1 MTDLPYWKVKKR
13 IATLLEFIEHWNVYQ
28 EHSSSDRFTGSF
40 PDDEEGS
47 EARVQINLLAKE
59 VSRYLSGA
67 GCYPII
73 VYREP
78 PVVGGRVMNIDV
90 MENLFRLDAFE
101 IPFAVV
107 NDYLQ
112 RAIGYYRD
120 DLFASVVRTFNPL
133 WWIWRL
139 LRSLIIVPFAV
150 LDWAGYDRDR
160 AEKSTIG
167 RLFKFLSAMAII
179 IAGIVG
185 FLDAVV
191 QLLINLGIDLQ
202 SIPFFEIILP

>member
-1 MTDLPYWKVKKR
+1 
-13 IATLLEFIEHWNVYQ
+13 
-28 EHSSSDRFTGSF
+28 
-40 PDDEEGS
+40 
-47 EARVQINLLAKE
+47 
-59 VSRYLSGA
+59 
-67 GCYPII
+67 
-73 VYREP
+73 
-78 PVVGGRVMNIDV
+78 MNINV
-90 MENLFRLDAFE
+90 MENLFRLDAFDM
-101 IPFAVV
+101 PFVV
-107 NDYLQ
+107 VDDYLQ

-120 DLFASVVRTFNPL
+120 DLFASMVRTFNPL

-139 LRSLIIVPFAV
+139 LRSLIIIPFAV

-160 AEKSTIG
+160 AEESTIG
-167 RLFKFLSAMAII
+167 RLFKFLLAMAMI